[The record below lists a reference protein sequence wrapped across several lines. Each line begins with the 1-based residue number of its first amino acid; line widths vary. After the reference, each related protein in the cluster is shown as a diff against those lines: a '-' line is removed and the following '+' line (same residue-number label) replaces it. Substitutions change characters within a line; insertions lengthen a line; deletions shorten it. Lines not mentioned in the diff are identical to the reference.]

1 MTTHHDIFGLI
12 LGETCGAQRDDVLQ
26 ALCAAFCACYDNE
39 QGDER
44 PVDCEVL
51 SDEAA
56 HLYFVDCY
64 YKALAPEL
72 RAKPRTVVDPKVTYM
87 EVNPRE
93 VSVPEWATNHRRLL
107 RGLAQ
112 AERKQDEAGLAYC
125 RKEMTA
131 V

>member
-1 MTTHHDIFGLI
+1 V
-12 LGETCGAQRDDVLQ
+12 GESAT
-26 ALCAAFCACYDNE
+26 
-39 QGDER
+39 
-44 PVDCEVL
+44 
-51 SDEAA
+51 
-56 HLYFVDCY
+56 
-64 YKALAPEL
+64 ALALPLRLVAARRL

-112 AERKQDEAGLAYC
+112 AERKRDEAALAYC
-125 RKEMTA
+125 RKEMTT

>member
-64 YKALAPEL
+64 YKALATDRTSEYRGSERCHLTREL
-72 RAKPRTVVDPKVTYM
+72 TRDQILGRIRDSGGVLWHEPP
-87 EVNPRE
+87 
-93 VSVPEWATNHRRLL
+93 VPLERLD
-107 RGLAQ
+107 RNG
-112 AERKQDEAGLAYC
+112 G
-125 RKEMTA
+125 
-131 V
+131 